1 MVFVRQNQAKAK
13 EDDFMDDYQ
22 DEILERHASEQDG
35 PEPADDAFE
44 L

>member
-1 MVFVRQNQAKAK
+1 
-13 EDDFMDDYQ
+13 MDDYQ
-22 DEILERHASEQDG
+22 DEILEWHASELDG